1 MKEKDIIITKLR
13 EALSLALQYVPVA
26 SEDPDTQQE
35 IDKIYE
41 LEKSVCLEEEIV
53 GLTIVASVGRGW
65 KPVSITKY
73 GKTPKEKK

>member
-1 MKEKDIIITKLR
+1 MSK
-13 EALSLALQYVPVA
+13 
-26 SEDPDTQQE
+26 
-35 IDKIYE
+35 
-41 LEKSVCLEEEIV
+41 IV